1 MKKETKKKLIIGFVV
16 LAVIGMFLPNPPQE
30 EVSKKEDKKEEVKI
44 VEKKDLSNEAYTF
57 CKILVEK
64 ELAPYTVEF
73 PWGERT
79 INETGVNEYVVK
91 STVTTQNKYGAKLK
105 KNYKC
110 NIAYKGSGEVTD
122 GVNWSYSISFN

>member
-30 EVSKKEDKKEEVKI
+30 ESSKKEVKT

-64 ELAPYTVEF
+64 ELEPYTAEF

-79 INETGVNEYVVK
+79 IDEKGVNEYVIK

-105 KNYKC
+105 KNYQC
-110 NIAYKGSGEVTD
+110 NISYKGSGDVTN
-122 GVNWSYSISFN
+122 GTNWSYSINFN

>member
-1 MKKETKKKLIIGFVV
+1 MKKETKKKLIIGFVI
-16 LAVIGMFLPNPPQE
+16 LTVIGMFLPNPPQKE
-30 EVSKKEDKKEEVKI
+30 SNKEVKKEEIKT

-64 ELAPYTVEF
+64 ELKPYKAEF

-79 INETGVNEYVVK
+79 INETGINEYIIK
-91 STVTTQNKYGAKLK
+91 STVITQNKYGAKLK
-105 KNYKC
+105 KNYQC

>member
-1 MKKETKKKLIIGFVV
+1 MKKETKKKLIIGFVL

-30 EVSKKEDKKEEVKI
+30 DNNKEVKKEEIKT

-57 CKILVEK
+57 CKILVKK

-110 NIAYKGSGEVTD
+110 NIAYKGSGEITD
-122 GVNWSYSISFN
+122 GVNWNYSISFN

>member
-30 EVSKKEDKKEEVKI
+30 ESSKKEVKT

-64 ELAPYTVEF
+64 ELEPYTAEF

-79 INETGVNEYVVK
+79 IDEKGVNEYVIK

-105 KNYKC
+105 KNYQC
-110 NIAYKGSGEVTD
+110 CISYKGSGDVTN
-122 GVNWSYSISFN
+122 GTNWSYSINFN